1 MRRAVRLSGRVG
13 LRKSAPEKAVGFA
26 GEDAGEVDEQVGAR
40 PDAVEGSNTDEQAGK

>member
-1 MRRAVRLSGRVG
+1 MRRAVRLSGRVE